1 MFKEVISKKWNEEL
15 VIRHMQS
22 LNLKTKGNMHVGT
35 GDGCNTLKIVLKK
48 LKFDNHVLGFWVIFW
63 LDFYLYFLR

>member
-1 MFKEVISKKWNEEL
+1 MLKEVRSKKWNECM

-35 GDGCNTLKIVLKK
+35 GDDCKTLNVVLKK
-48 LKFDNHVLGFWVIFW
+48 LKFNNHVLGP
-63 LDFYLYFLR
+63 